1 MFIKGLYILKEGKA
15 NINMTQVTIENIVA
29 SAKIS
34 EVLDVEF
41 LADKIPEVS
50 YNPDEFNGLTLK
62 FEKPKTAVLILFNGK
77 LVCTGAK
84 DMDEVKTV
92 VKKTVKKIKD
102 AGFEVKK
109 NYKVEID
116 NIVASVD
123 LKKKLQLG
131 SISKGLLLKHVVYEP
146 EEFPG
151 LIYKL
156 DDSDAVLL
164 LFSSGKI
171 VCTGVKKVE
180 DASNVINM
188 MKEKLT
194 SLGVL

>member
-1 MFIKGLYILKEGKA
+1 
-15 NINMTQVTIENIVA
+15 MTTGVVIENIVA
-29 SAKIS
+29 STKVS
-34 EVLDVEF
+34 EVLDIEF
-41 LADKIPEVS
+41 LADKIPEAS

-84 DMDEVKTV
+84 SMDEVKDV
-92 VKKTVKKIKD
+92 IKKTVKKIKD
-102 AGFEVKK
+102 VGFEIKK

-123 LKKKLQLG
+123 LKKEIQL
-131 SISKGLLLKHVVYEP
+131 SSVSKGLLLKHVVYEP
-146 EEFPG
+146 EKFPG
-151 LIYKL
+151 LIYKTE
-156 DDSDAVLL
+156 DPDAVLL
-164 LFSSGKI
+164 LFSSGRL

-180 DASNVINM
+180 DASNVINT